1 MTVLLMP
8 ALVFYRQVERAL
20 SEQLDDALRSV
31 AKAELASAIDDP
43 DEPPHVHNSE
53 EIALIT
59 ELEEIAWI
67 VDSKGKLVMAS
78 GGLASSE
85 VERFSL
91 TLAGKEGL
99 SSQSFG
105 GKSYRF
111 LVTSLSHRGETYTEV
126 LGLSREPLEET
137 LRTLKGEMIGIFFGA
152 MAALSLVSLY
162 LSKRLTAPLTRLAE
176 EVERLGPDSQAL
188 PTAEGVADREVA
200 LLHRNIDSL
209 LKRLDQVLTAQ
220 RTFIADA
227 SHEIRAPLTNMKVAL
242 EVSLRKQ
249 REAEDYR
256 EVLEVCHNEVL
267 RLGSLAERLLTLS
280 RLDSEQYGLR
290 MVPSEISEIVNS
302 ALEPIRSR
310 AKECA
315 LELSVRLQEAEVN
328 CDPEAIRQ
336 VVDNLIDNALRHAP
350 SGGTVEI
357 ELTLTQGE
365 VEFAVVN
372 DQGHLN
378 LDSEARLFDRFY
390 RSDSSRDRKTGGAG
404 LGLAIVAAFVKAH
417 GGRCGVRAVPGH
429 RIAFWFSLPRALS

>member
-1 MTVLLMP
+1 MAVLLMP

-20 SEQLDDALRSV
+20 NQQLDDALRSV

-43 DEPPHVHNSE
+43 DEPPHVHDSE
-53 EIALIT
+53 EIALT
-59 ELEEIAWI
+59 SELEEIAWI

-78 GGLASSE
+78 RGLVSSE
-85 VERFSL
+85 VERFSSA
-91 TLAGKEGL
+91 LAGKEGL

-137 LRTLKGEMIGIFFGA
+137 LRTLRGEMIGIFLGA

-176 EVERLGPDSQAL
+176 EVERLGPESQAL
-188 PTAEGVADREVA
+188 PTPEGVTDREVA

-290 MVPSEISEIVNS
+290 MVPAELSEIVHS
-302 ALEPIRSR
+302 ALEAIRSR

-315 LELSVRLQEAEVN
+315 LELSVRLQEVEVN

-357 ELTLTQGE
+357 ELALSQSE
-365 VEFAVVN
+365 AEFAVVN
-372 DQGHLN
+372 DQGKLD

-417 GGRCGVRAVPGH
+417 GGRCGVRAVPED

>member
-1 MTVLLMP
+1 
-8 ALVFYRQVERAL
+8 
-20 SEQLDDALRSV
+20 
-31 AKAELASAIDDP
+31 
-43 DEPPHVHNSE
+43 
-53 EIALIT
+53 
-59 ELEEIAWI
+59 
-67 VDSKGKLVMAS
+67 
-78 GGLASSE
+78 
-85 VERFSL
+85 
-91 TLAGKEGL
+91 
-99 SSQSFG
+99 
-105 GKSYRF
+105 
-111 LVTSLSHRGETYTEV
+111 
-126 LGLSREPLEET
+126 
-137 LRTLKGEMIGIFFGA
+137 
-152 MAALSLVSLY
+152 
-162 LSKRLTAPLTRLAE
+162 
-176 EVERLGPDSQAL
+176 
-188 PTAEGVADREVA
+188 
-200 LLHRNIDSL
+200 
-209 LKRLDQVLTAQ
+209 
-220 RTFIADA
+220 
-227 SHEIRAPLTNMKVAL
+227 MKVAL

-404 LGLAIVAAFVKAH
+404 LPQLVHCFVMTTFHMLDSPFMLVTPPA
-417 GGRCGVRAVPGH
+417 RQP
-429 RIAFWFSLPRALS
+429 ALYQASMCQERRWLWAPWPWLFHTP